1 MQLVN
6 RKVSVVSSSSSSGE
20 GGEVVALAN
29 GPGPRAAE
37 PQQVVVQSSPDSTS
51 NVNDQVSL
59 RSYIWST
66 SSFKAVLWI
75 RIHRIH

>member
-29 GPGPRAAE
+29 GPRGAPE
-37 PQQVVVQSSPDSTS
+37 PQQQVVVQSSPDSTS
-51 NVNDQVSL
+51 NVNDQVSP
-59 RSYIWST
+59 R
-66 SSFKAVLWI
+66 FA
-75 RIHRIH
+75 

>member
-1 MQLVN
+1 MNVIVPLQLVN

-29 GPGPRAAE
+29 GPRGAAPE
-37 PQQVVVQSSPDSTS
+37 PQQQVVVQSSPDSTS

-59 RSYIWST
+59 RFASQMSEE
-66 SSFKAVLWI
+66 FL
-75 RIHRIH
+75 